1 MMTLE
6 MGSTSRVAMSLVG
19 ALTVL
24 VVSACGTNTYSTT
37 GAKSNVEL
45 LSRVNRNPGLSSD
58 IIIEGARIDDK
69 AGNAIAQVTL
79 RNTGQTERV
88 VEYRFDWLDANGSR
102 VSPSSTPWRE
112 ITLGAGEVQDLKS
125 AGGADGYDFRFALRA
140 K

>member
-1 MMTLE
+1 LVLI
-6 MGSTSRVAMSLVG
+6 GAVG
-19 ALTVL
+19 AVGAIA
-24 VVSACGTNTYSTT
+24 ACGANTYSTS
-37 GAKSNVEL
+37 GVKPNVDL
-45 LSRVNRNPGLSSD
+45 TRRVERNPGLSND

-79 RNTGQTERV
+79 RNIGQSERA

-125 AGGADGYDFRFALRA
+125 AGGADGYDFRIALRA
-140 K
+140 R